1 MHIVCLQKQKGKK
14 MMEKMTQY
22 LEQNILLP
30 VNRGHC
36 MDWLG
41 GDIDQTIGGTW
52 SSRIFWNAAEEK
64 LL

>member
-1 MHIVCLQKQKGKK
+1 

-30 VNRGHC
+30 VNRGRR

-41 GDIDQTIGGTW
+41 GDIDQTIGGKW
-52 SSRIFWNAAEEK
+52 RSRIFWNAAEEK